1 MLGRSLNSNTSVI
14 SRGIAGTTGNSGR
27 SSPWTGSE
35 GPQSGPNSSGNNNS
49 SSGSTKK
56 KSNKNPV
63 ASRTGNSSA
72 DRIFGNPPDLPDFP
86 AGTIQAHARSVRK
99 LREEAARRA

>member
-1 MLGRSLNSNTSVI
+1 MELLEPLKI
-14 SRGIAGTTGNSGR
+14 LQILEGR
-27 SSPWTGSE
+27 SSTRTGS
-35 GPQSGPNSSGNNNS
+35 GPQLDPNSSGNNNT